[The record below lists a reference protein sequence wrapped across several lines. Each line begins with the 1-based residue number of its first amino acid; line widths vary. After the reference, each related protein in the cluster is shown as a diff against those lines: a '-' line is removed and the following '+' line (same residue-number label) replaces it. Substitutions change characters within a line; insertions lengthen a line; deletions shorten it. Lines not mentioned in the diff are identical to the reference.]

1 MFSLLTWHRILIN
14 AHLLLLLLLFFYP
27 SSQPQLHD
35 GTGIDEVPGKENKK
49 SKSSENLQSD
59 PGHNKE
65 QIILCSLEE
74 GEITLVQAEG
84 STTEVTT
91 PTTCVKE
98 GEDQAGD
105 VRTSPVHYAGEVQG
119 DCEATRTEKESLPAG
134 RGNESPSPTAR
145 LGMPG
150 MCVVVE
156 GSVLSGEH
164 QFASHEWACLP

>member
-1 MFSLLTWHRILIN
+1 M
-14 AHLLLLLLLFFYP
+14 
-27 SSQPQLHD
+27 PQ
-35 GTGIDEVPGKENKK
+35 
-49 SKSSENLQSD
+49 SEGSLQSD

-84 STTEVTT
+84 STAEVTT

-119 DCEATRTEKESLPAG
+119 DHEATRTLSEKESLPTG
-134 RGNESPSPTAR
+134 RGNESTSPTAH
-145 LGMPG
+145 LGIPG
-150 MCVVVE
+150 MCVAVE
-156 GSVLSGEH
+156 GSVLSGER
-164 QFASHEWACLP
+164 QCVSHEWACLP